1 MRAILIGSL
10 LLAALALLTPT
21 TALAAHHE
29 GESHGKANPCAEN
42 PCGANPCADNPCG
55 GNPCGHN
62 PCAEARKANPCAENP
77 CAAVKA
83 PRKKPKSH

>member
-1 MRAILIGSL
+1 MMRTIRIIT
-10 LLAALALLTPT
+10 LLAAMFALLGPA

-29 GESHGKANPCAEN
+29 NPCGDNPCAEN
-42 PCGANPCADNPCG
+42 PCGENPCADNPCG
-55 GNPCGHN
+55 ENPCGHN
-62 PCAEARKANPCAENP
+62 PCDHATEANPCADNP